1 VPETRARVLVV
12 DDDPFSRRLL
22 EQVLLSAGHAVE
34 SAGDGQEALG
44 KVRAQRPDVVV
55 TDWQMPVMDGLTLCR
70 ILKGTEETR
79 FTHVIVLS
87 ARGETESKVAGLE
100 TGADDY
106 LVKPVEPVEL
116 AARVRVGLRLQR
128 ALSDL
133 AAKNE
138 ILEKLALTDPL
149 TGLANRR
156 AFQEALESEMARV
169 GRHGRPASLV
179 FLDLDLFKA
188 VNDTHGHAVGDEVLE
203 GFSQVLKRACRRG
216 DLAARIGG
224 EEFGVILPTTGRL
237 PAALVGERIRRATEA
252 RPLGRSAAVPV
263 TVSVGVAS
271 TEDAPGPPEAG
282 ELLRRADAAL
292 YRAKAEGRN
301 RVASG

>member
-1 VPETRARVLVV
+1 MSENRARVLVV
-12 DDDPFSRRLL
+12 DDDPLSRKIL
-22 EQVLLSAGHAVE
+22 EQVLVSAGFEVE
-34 SAGDGQEALG
+34 SACDGQEALG
-44 KVRAQRPDVVV
+44 KVRQHRPDVVV

-79 FTHVIVLS
+79 FTHVVMLS
-87 ARGETESKVAGLE
+87 ARGETEAKVTGLE

-106 LVKPVEPVEL
+106 VVKPVEPVEL
-116 AARVRVGLRLQR
+116 KARVRVGLRLQK

-138 ILEKLALTDPL
+138 ILEKLALTDAL

-156 AFQEALESEMARV
+156 AFQEALEAEVARV
-169 GRHGRPASLV
+169 DRHGRPASLL
-179 FLDLDLFKA
+179 FLDLDHFKA

-203 GFSQVLKRACRRG
+203 GFAQVLKQGCRKG
-216 DLAARIGG
+216 DLGARIGG
-224 EEFGVILPTTGRL
+224 EEFAVLL
-237 PAALVGERIRRATEA
+237 PATARVPASLMAERVRRVVEA
-252 RPLGRSAAVPV
+252 RPLGRTVRVPV
-263 TVSVGVAS
+263 TVSIGLAT
-271 TEDAPGPPEAG
+271 TEDLPQPPSAE

-301 RVASG
+301 RVWAG

>member
-1 VPETRARVLVV
+1 MSETRVRVLVV

-22 EQVLLSAGHAVE
+22 EQVLLSAGYAVE
-34 SAGDGQEALG
+34 VAGDGQEALG

-79 FTHVIVLS
+79 FTHVIMLS

-128 ALSDL
+128 ALFDL

-156 AFQEALESEMARV
+156 AFQEALEAEVSRV
-169 GRHGRPASLV
+169 ARHGRPASLLYV
-179 FLDLDLFKA
+179 DLDHFKR
-188 VNDTHGHAVGDEVLE
+188 VNDTHGHAVGDEILE
-203 GFSQVLKRACRRG
+203 GFAQVLKRACRKG
-216 DLAARIGG
+216 DLGARIGG
-224 EEFGVILPTTGRL
+224 EEFGVILPTTGGL
-237 PAALVGERIRRATEA
+237 PAALVAERIRRATEA
-252 RPLGRSAAVPV
+252 RPLGRTVAVPL

-271 TEDAPGPPEAG
+271 TEDPPGPPDAAD
-282 ELLRRADAAL
+282 LLRRADAAL

>member
-1 VPETRARVLVV
+1 VSEPRPRVLVV
-12 DDDPFSRRLL
+12 DDDPLSRRIL
-22 EQVLLSAGHAVE
+22 EQVLASSGYEVE
-34 SAGDGQEALG
+34 TASDGQEALSR
-44 KVRAQRPDVVV
+44 VRSHRPDVVV
-55 TDWQMPVMDGLTLCR
+55 TDWQMPEMDGLTLCR

-79 FTHVIVLS
+79 FTHVLMLS
-87 ARGETESKVAGLE
+87 ARGETEAKVIGLE

-116 AARVRVGLRLQR
+116 KARVKVGLRLQR
-128 ALSDL
+128 ALFEL

-156 AFQEALESEMARV
+156 AFQQALEAELSRV
-169 GRHGRPASLV
+169 ARHGRPASLL
-179 FLDLDLFKA
+179 FLDLDHFKG
-188 VNDTHGHAVGDEVLE
+188 VNDAHGHAVGDEVLAA
-203 GFSQVLKRACRRG
+203 FALVLKRGSRRG

-224 EEFGVILPTTGRL
+224 EEFAVLLPTTGVV
-237 PAALVGERIRRATEA
+237 PAGLVAERIRRATET
-252 RPLGRSAAVPV
+252 RPLGRAVSVPV
-263 TVSVGVAS
+263 TVSIGLTS
-271 TEDAPGPPEAG
+271 TEGQAQPPAAE

-301 RVASG
+301 RVAAG